1 MSKLARWAA
10 SLSPKLG
17 ARMGESVLFLQH
29 TQQVEQKSL
38 LRSSVERGLAGWIKN
53 TLSLLENRES
63 WVDITCGLDGKKF
76 RVLIYG
82 VSGETYG
89 NVYLVLA

>member
-17 ARMGESVLFLQH
+17 ARMGERVLFLQH
-29 TQQVEQKSL
+29 TQQVVQKSL

-53 TLSLLENRES
+53 TLSLLENREL
-63 WVDITCGLDGKKF
+63 G
-76 RVLIYG
+76 RH
-82 VSGETYG
+82 
-89 NVYLVLA
+89 NVRAGRKEISCLNLWG

>member
-17 ARMGESVLFLQH
+17 ARMGERVLFLQH